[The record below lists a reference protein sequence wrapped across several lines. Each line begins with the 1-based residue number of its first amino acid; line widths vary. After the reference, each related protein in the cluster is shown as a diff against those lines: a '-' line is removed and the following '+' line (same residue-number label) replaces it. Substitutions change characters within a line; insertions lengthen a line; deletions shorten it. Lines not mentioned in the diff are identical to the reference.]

1 MPGFVIHIAV
11 GKEYIKKHVNEI
23 KNKEKFYEGILAPDL
38 ISLTDK
44 NVSKSETHYGRWG
57 NKELD
62 IHLKE
67 FLQDKSVDISDDYWK
82 GYFIHLLTDDAF
94 YLKYFKEETIEL
106 IKNHDKFYYDYDCLN
121 KSLIEKYHID
131 NMKNENISK
140 YMGHVDG
147 TPKYLKEDKVE
158 KFIEDFSNINIEEQI
173 ELIKWKL

>member
-67 FLQDKSVDISDDYWK
+67 FYKTK
-82 GYFIHLLTDDAF
+82 A
-94 YLKYFKEETIEL
+94 
-106 IKNHDKFYYDYDCLN
+106 
-121 KSLIEKYHID
+121 
-131 NMKNENISK
+131 
-140 YMGHVDG
+140 
-147 TPKYLKEDKVE
+147 
-158 KFIEDFSNINIEEQI
+158 
-173 ELIKWKL
+173 